1 MSTRTRPGRGRPTRP
16 SGHQRAA
23 APASA
28 SGAPNAFWPLTCAAA
43 AAALVFLV
51 AAGYWSPSASVA
63 GAPIGAA
70 DGATAV
76 AAALLLA
83 AAAGPVRSGW
93 SAGRW

>member
-1 MSTRTRPGRGRPTRP
+1 VSTRTRPGRGRRAGP
-16 SGHQRAA
+16 SGHRRTG
-23 APASA
+23 APAPA
-28 SGAPNAFWPLTCAAA
+28 TGAANAFWPLACAAA
-43 AAALVFLV
+43 AAAVVFLV

-93 SAGRW
+93 SAGRR